1 MEVEAKLE
9 EFGLVLP
16 ERLEVSP
23 GLRLPFS
30 WVRVRGRKAYVSG
43 HGALNPDG
51 SVARPLGTV
60 GRGASR
66 AALRGSPVDRFGHP
80 RKPQARAR

>member
-1 MEVEAKLE
+1 MKQKMAEVVARLE

-16 ERLEVSP
+16 ERLEASP

-30 WVRVRGRKAYVSG
+30 WVRVRGSRAYVPG

-51 SVARPLGTV
+51 SVARRSAKW
-60 GRGASR
+60 GRRCLPSR
-66 AALRGSPVDRFGHP
+66 ATRQPG
-80 RKPQARAR
+80 